1 MSFENIKL
9 EKGMYGVCDKSFTN
23 VLESLDPSE
32 DYRGTELEGLDAY
45 QRQLKR
51 FGIKVAGAGAHI
63 VDKFFQCSES
73 AVLFPEFI
81 SRGIKKGMEIN
92 NVIPEIISTKVITN
106 GIDYRPLQTD
116 AESVSS
122 NAVSEAGTLSQIS
135 IRNDTS
141 VIKLKKYGHVLS
153 TSYEALR
160 LQNLEVISVILRR
173 IGMSFVNYQLKE
185 LVNALDSYSTTT
197 VSSLTYDS
205 MLTLWKNLK
214 PYTMNVIL
222 CSYKTAK
229 DLLSLTEFRDSNAG
243 LDFHGTGKLINPLGA
258 KIVCTNNITDD
269 LVVGF
274 DKAFA
279 FQMLQMGDLV
289 VDYNKIIDKQ
299 LENSSISLTFA
310 FFKMLSG
317 SVKGLNYSSSTQ
329 TNSKNSR
336 RSSK

>member
-23 VLESLDPSE
+23 VLESLDPSD

-51 FGIKVAGAGAHI
+51 FGIKVAGAGCDI
-63 VDKFFQCSES
+63 VDKFFQCAES

-106 GIDYRPLQTD
+106 GVDYRPLQTNV
-116 AESVSS
+116 ESVSS
-122 NAVSEAGTLSQIS
+122 NVVSETDPLSQIL
-135 IRNDTS
+135 IKNETS
-141 VIKLKKYGHVLS
+141 AIKLRKYGHVIS

-160 LQNLEVISVILRR
+160 LQNLEVISVILHR

-185 LVNALDSYSTTT
+185 LVSALGTYSRTTA
-197 VSSLTYDS
+197 SSLTYES
-205 MLTLWKNLK
+205 MLTLWRILR
-214 PYTMNVIL
+214 PYNMNVIL

-229 DLLSLTEFRDSNAG
+229 DILSLSEFRDSNAG

-258 KIVCTNNITDD
+258 KIVCTNSMDD
-269 LVVGF
+269 DVVVGF
-274 DKAFA
+274 DKSFA
-279 FQMLQMGDLV
+279 FQMMQMGDLV

-299 LENSSISLTFA
+299 LENSSISLTFI
-310 FFKMLSG
+310 FSKMLSS
-317 SVKGLNYSSSTQ
+317 SVKGLDYS
-329 TNSKNSR
+329 NSINSRSSR